1 MAYEH
6 DNFID
11 TSKMVW
17 NYSFFTEKDVEL
29 FQAGKLFYGHQKFGS
44 HYSVVQ
50 QVGGYYFA
58 VWAPN
63 ATEVCVIG
71 EFNGWKKKLHPLFV
85 RLDKSGIWEGFIPRL
100 TDGALYKYLIKGYN
114 GIETYKADPYANKSQ
129 LRPDTAS
136 ITTQLHYEWGDD
148 AWMQKRA
155 AHNSLQAPWSVYEVH
170 LGSWMRPK
178 KDDPNLFNS
187 YIETKDRLVPYV
199 KAMGYT
205 HVEFMP
211 ITEYPYD
218 GSWGYQCTG
227 FFAATARYGNP
238 VQLMMLIDEFH
249 RQDIGVIL
257 DWVPSHFPAD
267 DHGLYLFDGTHT
279 YEYADMR
286 KGFHKDWNSYI
297 FNYDRA
303 EVRSF
308 LLSSA
313 HFWLSCFHIDGIRVD
328 AVNSIIRL
336 DFSRAAG
343 EWVPNAK
350 GGNDNEEAISFLQDF
365 NSMVYAEFDG
375 VQTIAEE
382 ASDWEGITK
391 PVAKKG
397 FGFGMKWMMGWMHD
411 TFTYFKKD
419 WEQRAKAQNDF
430 TFSMMYYYNEKFML
444 PLSHDEV
451 VHGKSPMIYKMPGDE
466 WQQFAN
472 LRLYYACMYA
482 HPGAK
487 LSFMGNEFAQTNEW
501 DYDSE
506 LQWELLAYD
515 AHHGMQKCVM
525 QLNYLYKHQIA
536 LHEAQFSKKG
546 FCWENLE
553 NADKG
558 ILVFRRMAKDRI
570 KDIIV
575 LINVSNNPV
584 ADWKVI
590 VKGKLLW
597 KEIFNT
603 DEVTYWG
610 TGKYTNHSISSTD
623 VDKKKKII
631 EINININAFSVVM
644 IQ

>member
-1 MAYEH
+1 MAYED

-11 TSKMVW
+11 TTKMVW
-17 NYSFFTEKDVEL
+17 NYSFFCDADIKL
-29 FQAGKLFYGHQKFGS
+29 FQKGILHYGHEKFGN
-44 HYSVVQ
+44 HYLKLLNEH
-50 QVGGYYFA
+50 GYYFA

-63 ATEVCVIG
+63 ATNVCIIG
-71 EFNGWKKKLHPLFV
+71 EFNGWKKNLHTLFV

-100 TDGALYKYLIKGYN
+100 PEGTLYKYQITGFE
-114 GIETYKADPYANKSQ
+114 GVETFKADPYGNYCEN
-129 LRPDTAS
+129 RPGTAS
-136 ITTQLHYEWGDD
+136 ITRNVYHEWQDD
-148 AWMQKRA
+148 NWMQKRKHYNA
-155 AHNSLQAPWSVYEVH
+155 LNAPWSVYEMH

-187 YIETKDRLVPYV
+187 YAEISERLVPYV

-227 FFAATARYGNP
+227 FFAATARYGTP
-238 VQLMMLIDEFH
+238 EDLMRLIEELH
-249 RQDIGVIL
+249 KNDIGVVL

-267 DHGLYLFDGTHT
+267 AHGLYMFDGTHT

-297 FNYDRA
+297 FNYERA

-313 HFWLSCFHIDGIRVD
+313 HYWLKQFHIDGLRVD

-343 EWVPNAK
+343 EWEPNAK

-365 NSMVYAEFDG
+365 NAMVYKEFDG

-382 ASDWEGITK
+382 ASDWAGITK
-391 PVAKKG
+391 PISKGG

-411 TFTYFKKD
+411 SFKYFKKP
-419 WEQRAKAQNDF
+419 WKQRIKAQNDF
-430 TFSMMYYYNEKFML
+430 TFSMMYFYDEKFML

-466 WQQFAN
+466 WQKFAN
-472 LRLYYACMYA
+472 LRLLYACMYT

-487 LSFMGNEFAQTNEW
+487 LNFMGNEFAQTNEW
-501 DYDSE
+501 DYNSE
-506 LQWELLAYD
+506 LQWELLQFD
-515 AHHGMQKCVM
+515 AHHGMQKCVKA
-525 QLNYLYKHQIA
+525 LNHLYKNEPA
-536 LHEAQFSKKG
+536 LYELQFDKKG
-546 FCWENLE
+546 FVWENIE
-553 NADKG
+553 NPKKG
-558 ILVFRRMAKDRI
+558 IMAYRRVAKDKNR
-570 KDIIV
+570 DIVV
-575 LINVSNNPV
+575 LVNVSANPV
-584 ADWKVI
+584 SNWEI
-590 VKGKLLW
+590 ELKGKTSW
-597 KEIFNT
+597 KEIFNSN
-603 DEVTYWG
+603 DKTYWG
-610 TGKYTNHSISSTD
+610 TGDYNNENILLTS
-623 VDKKKKII
+623 VDKKKKLYKIYV
-631 EINININAFSVVM
+631 NINAFSVII